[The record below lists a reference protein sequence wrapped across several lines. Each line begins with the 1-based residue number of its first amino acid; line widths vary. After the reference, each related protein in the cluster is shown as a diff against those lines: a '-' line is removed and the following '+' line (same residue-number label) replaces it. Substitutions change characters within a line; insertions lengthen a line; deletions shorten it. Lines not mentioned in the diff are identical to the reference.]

1 MSSFGNSLTNIW
13 FGPVDITL
21 FGSSNCSQSTIQ
33 TAGCPVGSTDW
44 VKLGHATYQADG
56 TWQTLNIQFTALNS
70 IQSIM
75 IGGPC
80 SPPIDFTFTE
90 ANGETFDPYFVLD
103 NAALYEINPE
113 DCNFGLNIPN
123 VISPNDDGTNDL
135 FSIEN
140 LPENTEVLILNRW
153 GNIVFSS
160 INYQNNWNGKDNSGK
175 ELLDGVYTYKF
186 KTQSGQIGHG
196 FVHLVR

>member
-1 MSSFGNSLTNIW
+1 M
-13 FGPVDITL
+13 
-21 FGSSNCSQSTIQ
+21 
-33 TAGCPVGSTDW
+33 
-44 VKLGHATYQADG
+44 
-56 TWQTLNIQFTALNS
+56 
-70 IQSIM
+70 
-75 IGGPC
+75 
-80 SPPIDFTFTE
+80 
-90 ANGETFDPYFVLD
+90 
-103 NAALYEINPE
+103 NPE

-160 INYQNNWNGKDNSGK
+160 TNYQNNWNGKDNLGK
-175 ELLDGVYTYKF
+175 ELVDGVYTYKF